1 MSLHLLARGTQK
13 DREVVSMK
21 LMLLGFS
28 RILLRAVLLPVLLR
42 TGPAAE

>member
-1 MSLHLLARGTQK
+1 
-13 DREVVSMK
+13 MK

-42 TGPAAE
+42 TGPGAE